1 MKPWENGFIDYL
13 NMVSPI
19 IMIMKN
25 QSVIEMQNVT
35 KIYKMDSVSVVGVE
49 NINLKIKKGE
59 FVCVMG
65 PSGSGKSTMLHLMG
79 CLDKPTYGKVF
90 IDGADASKM
99 SDDELADLRKNKIGF
114 VFQFFNLYPT
124 LTALENV
131 ELPMIIDEKDKEFR
145 KKRALEL
152 LKMVE
157 MEEFKDHLPSQL
169 SGGQRQKVAIARALA
184 NDPPIILAD
193 EPTGNIDSKAG
204 EEVMKIFKELNKSG
218 KTIVVVTHNENVAK
232 FAERMILLKD
242 GKIIRDERK

>member
-1 MKPWENGFIDYL
+1 
-13 NMVSPI
+13 
-19 IMIMKN
+19 MKN
-25 QSVIEMQNVT
+25 QFVIEMQNVT
-35 KIYKMDSVSVVGVE
+35 KIYKMDSVNIIGVE

-79 CLDKPTYGKVF
+79 CLDKPTYGKVL
-90 IDGADASKM
+90 IDGIDASKM
-99 SDDELADLRKNKIGF
+99 SEDELANLRKNKIGF
-114 VFQFFNLYPT
+114 VFQFFNLYST

-232 FAERMILLKD
+232 FAERMIRLKD
-242 GKIIRDERK
+242 GKIIKDERK

>member
-1 MKPWENGFIDYL
+1 MKPWKDGFIDYL

-204 EEVMKIFKELNKSG
+204 EEIMKIFKNLNKRG

-232 FAERMILLKD
+232 FAERMIRLKD

>member
-1 MKPWENGFIDYL
+1 
-13 NMVSPI
+13 
-19 IMIMKN
+19 MKN

-79 CLDKPTYGKVF
+79 CLDKPTYGKVL
-90 IDGADASKM
+90 IDGVDASKM
-99 SDDELADLRKNKIGF
+99 SEEELANLRKDKIGF

-131 ELPMIIDEKDKEFR
+131 ELPMRIAEKDKEFR
-145 KKRALEL
+145 KKRAIEL

-169 SGGQRQKVAIARALA
+169 SGGQRQKIAIARALA

-204 EEVMKIFKELNKSG
+204 EEIMKIFKNLNKRG

-232 FAERMILLKD
+232 FAERIIRLKD
-242 GKIIRDERK
+242 GKIIKDERK

>member
-1 MKPWENGFIDYL
+1 
-13 NMVSPI
+13 MVSPI

-232 FAERMILLKD
+232 FAERMIRLKD
-242 GKIIRDERK
+242 GKIVKDERK

>member
-1 MKPWENGFIDYL
+1 
-13 NMVSPI
+13 
-19 IMIMKN
+19 MKN

-79 CLDKPTYGKVF
+79 CLDKPTYGKVL
-90 IDGADASKM
+90 IDGVDASKM
-99 SDDELADLRKNKIGF
+99 SEEELANLRKVKIGF

-131 ELPMIIDEKDKEFR
+131 ELPMIIAEKDKEFR
-145 KKRALEL
+145 KKRAIEL

-169 SGGQRQKVAIARALA
+169 SGGQRQKIAIARALA

-204 EEVMKIFKELNKSG
+204 EEIMKIFKNLNKRG

-232 FAERMILLKD
+232 FAERIIRLKD
-242 GKIIRDERK
+242 GKIIKDERK

>member
-1 MKPWENGFIDYL
+1 MKNGFTDYL
-13 NMVSPI
+13 NIVSPI
-19 IMIMKN
+19 IMIMRN
-25 QSVIEMQNVT
+25 QFVIEMQNVT

-49 NINLKIKKGE
+49 NINLKIKRGE

-65 PSGSGKSTMLHLMG
+65 PSGSGKSTLLHLMG
-79 CLDKPTYGKVF
+79 CLDKPTYGKIF
-90 IDGADASKM
+90 IDSVDVSKM
-99 SDDELADLRKNKIGF
+99 SEEELANLRKDKIGF

-131 ELPMIIDEKDKEFR
+131 ELPMIIAEKDKEFR

-169 SGGQRQKVAIARALA
+169 SGGQRQKIAIARALA

-193 EPTGNIDSKAG
+193 EPTGNIDSRAG
-204 EEVMKIFKELNKSG
+204 EEIMKIFKNLNKRG
-218 KTIVVVTHNENVAK
+218 KTIVVVTHNKNVAK
-232 FAERMILLKD
+232 FAERIIWLKD
-242 GKIIRDERK
+242 GKIIKDERK

>member
-1 MKPWENGFIDYL
+1 MKNVFIDYL
-13 NMVSPI
+13 NLVSPT

-25 QSVIEMQNVT
+25 QFVIEMKNVT
-35 KIYKMDSVSVVGVE
+35 KIYKVDSVNVIGVE

-79 CLDKPTYGKVF
+79 CLDKPTYGKVL
-90 IDGADASKM
+90 IDGVDASRM
-99 SDDELADLRKNKIGF
+99 SDDELADLRKYKIGF

-131 ELPMIIDEKDKEFR
+131 ELPMIIAEKDKEFR
-145 KKRALEL
+145 KKRAIEL

-157 MEEFKDHLPSQL
+157 MEEFKDYLPSQL
-169 SGGQRQKVAIARALA
+169 SGGQRQKIAIARALA

-193 EPTGNIDSKAG
+193 EPTGNLDSKSG
-204 EEVMKIFKELNKSG
+204 EEVIKIFKELNKKG

-232 FAERMILLKD
+232 FAERIIRLKD
-242 GKIIRDERK
+242 GKIIKDERK